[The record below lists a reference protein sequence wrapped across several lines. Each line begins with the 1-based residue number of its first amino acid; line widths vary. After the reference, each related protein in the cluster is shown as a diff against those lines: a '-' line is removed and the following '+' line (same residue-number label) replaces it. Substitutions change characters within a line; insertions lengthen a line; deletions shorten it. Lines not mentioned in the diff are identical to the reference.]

1 MKNYN
6 FAILGCGVISKTHA
20 LAIESIENATLV
32 GVADNN
38 IEYARS
44 FAEKYGVKAY
54 SDYAEMLADSNVD
67 VVCICTPS
75 GFHAGNAIEALNAG
89 KHVVLEKPM
98 SISNEW
104 ADKVIATVEKTGKQ
118 LTVVSQF
125 RFSDDI
131 IKVKKLISENA
142 FGKISLCTL
151 TMKYYRTPEYY
162 ASSSWRGTLK
172 FDGGGALINQGIHGI
187 DMLDYIV
194 GPITNV
200 KGKIATISHNI
211 EGEDTAV
218 AFFQT
223 ASGALGIIQGSTCAY
238 PGFDRRIEIHG
249 DKGYVCLLEN
259 KIEKLMVNGAMVD
272 LGELNF
278 TSTANDNTV
287 MDYRM
292 HKAQFENFLN
302 GIEGKEKILVDCY
315 EGKKAL
321 AIIQTIYQTSKENW

>member
-1 MKNYN
+1 MKTYN

-20 LAIESIENATLV
+20 LAIDSIENATLV

-38 IEYARS
+38 VEYARS
-44 FAEKYGVKAY
+44 FAEKNGVKAY
-54 SDYAEMLADSNVD
+54 ENYQALLADKDID

-75 GFHAGNAIEALNAG
+75 GFHASNAIDALNAG

-104 ADKVIATVEKTGKQ
+104 ADKVIETVEKTGKK
-118 LTVVSQF
+118 LTVISQF

-131 IKVKKLISENA
+131 IRVKKLISENA

-151 TMKYYRTPEYY
+151 TMKYYRNPEYY
-162 ASSSWRGTLK
+162 SSSSWRGTLK
-172 FDGGGALINQGIHGI
+172 FDGGGALINQGIHGV

-200 KGKIATISHNI
+200 KGKVATISHNI

-223 ASGALGIIQGSTCAY
+223 QCGALGVIQGSTCAY

-249 DKGYVCLLEN
+249 DNGYVCLLEN
-259 KIEKLMVNGAMVD
+259 KIEKLMVNGEMVD

-292 HKAQFENFLN
+292 HKAQLENLLN
-302 GIEGKEKILVDCY
+302 AIEGKEKILVDCY

-321 AIIQTIYQTSKENW
+321 AIIQSIYKSSKEIW

>member
-1 MKNYN
+1 MKTYN

-20 LAIESIENATLV
+20 LAIDSIENATLV

-38 IEYARS
+38 VEYARS
-44 FAEKYGVKAY
+44 FAQKNGVKAY
-54 SDYAEMLADSNVD
+54 ENYQELLQDESVD

-75 GFHAGNAIEALNAG
+75 GFHASNAIDALNAG

-104 ADKVIATVEKTGKQ
+104 ADKVIEACERTGKK
-118 LTVVSQF
+118 LTVISQF

-131 IKVKKLISENA
+131 IRVKKLIEEKA

-151 TMKYYRTPEYY
+151 TMKYYRNPEYY
-162 ASSSWRGTLK
+162 SSSSWRGTLK
-172 FDGGGALINQGIHGI
+172 FDGGGALINQGIHGV

-200 KGKIATISHNI
+200 KGKVATISHNI

-223 ASGALGIIQGSTCAY
+223 ECGALGVIQGSTCAY

-259 KIEKLMVNGAMVD
+259 KIEKLMVNGEQVD

-292 HKAQFENFLN
+292 HKAQLENLLN
-302 GIEGKEKILVDCY
+302 AIEGKEEILVDCY

-321 AIIQTIYQTSKENW
+321 AIIQSIYQSSKEIW

>member
-1 MKNYN
+1 MKTYN

-20 LAIESIENATLV
+20 LAIDSIENATLV

-38 IEYARS
+38 VEYARS
-44 FAEKYGVKAY
+44 FAQKNGVKAY
-54 SDYAEMLADSNVD
+54 ENYQELLQDESVD

-75 GFHAGNAIEALNAG
+75 GFHASNAIDALNAG

-104 ADKVIATVEKTGKQ
+104 ADKVIEACERTGKK

-125 RFSDDI
+125 RFSEDI
-131 IKVKKLISENA
+131 KKVKKLIEEKA

-151 TMKYYRTPEYY
+151 TMKYYRNPEYY
-162 ASSSWRGTLK
+162 SSSSWRGTLK
-172 FDGGGALINQGIHGI
+172 FDGGGALINQGIHGV

-200 KGKIATISHNI
+200 KGKVATISHNI

-223 ASGALGIIQGSTCAY
+223 ANGALGVIQGSTCAY

-259 KIEKLMVNGAMVD
+259 KIEKLMVNGEMVD

-292 HKAQFENFLN
+292 HKAQLENLLN
-302 GIEGKEKILVDCY
+302 AIEGKEEILVDCY

-321 AIIQTIYQTSKENW
+321 AIIQKVYKTSKEEW

>member
-1 MKNYN
+1 MKKYN
-6 FAILGCGVISKTHA
+6 FGILGCGVISKTHA
-20 LAIESIENATLV
+20 LAIDNIENATLL

-38 IEYARS
+38 IEYARV
-44 FAEKYGVKAY
+44 FAEKNGVKAY
-54 SDYAEMLADSNVD
+54 ESYQDMLADKDID

-75 GFHAGNAIEALNAG
+75 GFHASNAIDALNAG
-89 KHVVLEKPM
+89 KHVILEKPM

-104 ADKVIATVEKTGKQ
+104 ADKVIEACERTGKK
-118 LTVVSQF
+118 LTVISQF
-125 RFSDDI
+125 RFSEDI
-131 IKVKKLISENA
+131 KRVKKLIEENA

-151 TMKYYRTPEYY
+151 TMKYYRNPEYY
-162 ASSSWRGTLK
+162 SSSSWRGTLR
-172 FDGGGALINQGIHGI
+172 FDGGGALINQGIHGV
-187 DMLDYIV
+187 DMLDYIL

-200 KGKIATISHNI
+200 KGKIATISHDI

-218 AFFQT
+218 ALFQT
-223 ASGALGIIQGSTCAY
+223 ANGALGVIQASTCAY

-259 KIEKLMVNGAMVD
+259 KIEKLMVNGEMVD

-292 HKAQFENFLN
+292 HKAQFENLIN

-321 AIIQTIYQTSKENW
+321 AIIQNIYQTSKEIW

>member
-20 LAIESIENATLV
+20 LAINEIPNATLV

-38 IEYARS
+38 AEYARA
-44 FAEKYGVKAY
+44 FAQKNGVKAY
-54 SDYAEMLADSNVD
+54 ENYQEMLADKSID

-75 GFHAGNAIEALNAG
+75 GYHASNAIDALNAG
-89 KHVVLEKPM
+89 KHVILEKPM

-104 ADKVIATVEKTGKQ
+104 ADKVIDTCEKTGKK
-118 LTVVSQF
+118 LTVISQF
-125 RFSDDI
+125 RFSEDI
-131 IKVKKLISENA
+131 KKVKELISENA

-151 TMKYYRTPEYY
+151 TMKYYRSTEYY
-162 ASSSWRGTLK
+162 SSSSWRGTLR
-172 FDGGGALINQGIHGI
+172 FDGGGALINQGIHGV

-200 KGKIATISHNI
+200 KGKIATVSHNI

-218 AFFQT
+218 ALFQT
-223 ASGALGIIQGSTCAY
+223 ANGALGVIQASTCAY

-259 KIEKLMVNGAMVD
+259 KIEKLMVNGEMVD

-292 HKAQFENFLN
+292 HKAQFENFIN

-321 AIIQTIYQTSKENW
+321 AIIQKVYKTSKEEW

>member
-1 MKNYN
+1 MKTYN
-6 FAILGCGVISKTHA
+6 FGILGCGVISKTHA
-20 LAIESIENATLV
+20 LAISEIENAKLL

-38 IEYARS
+38 IEYARV
-44 FAEKYGVKAY
+44 FAQKNGVKAY
-54 SDYAEMLADSNVD
+54 ESYQEMLADKDID

-75 GFHAGNAIEALNAG
+75 GFHASNAIEALNSG

-104 ADKVIATVEKTGKQ
+104 ADKVIEACERTGKK
-118 LTVVSQF
+118 LTVISQF
-125 RFSDDI
+125 RFSEDI
-131 IKVKKLISENA
+131 KRVKQLIEENA

-151 TMKYYRTPEYY
+151 TMKYYRNPEYY
-162 ASSSWRGTLK
+162 SSSSWRGTLR
-172 FDGGGALINQGIHGI
+172 FDGGGALINQGIHGV

-194 GPITNV
+194 GPINNV

-223 ASGALGIIQGSTCAY
+223 ANGALGVIQGSTCAY

-259 KIEKLMVNGAMVD
+259 KIEKLMVNGEMVD

-292 HKAQFENFLN
+292 HKAQLENLLN
-302 GIEGKEKILVDCY
+302 AIEGKEEILVDCY

-321 AIIQTIYQTSKENW
+321 AIIQKVYKTSKEEW